1 MERIIE
7 NITKVLKTIKYPGFS
22 RDIIS
27 FGIVKKVNVDPNSN
41 LRIDIELNTD
51 NEENKNIIETN
62 VKQKIDD
69 NFKFNSVNINF
80 INESSSTQNNPTKN
94 IKNMVVVQKLNH
106 LIIY

>member
-41 LRIDIELNTD
+41 LRIDIELKTD

-62 VKQKIDD
+62 IKQKIDD
-69 NFKFNSVNINF
+69 NF
-80 INESSSTQNNPTKN
+80 
-94 IKNMVVVQKLNH
+94 
-106 LIIY
+106 